1 MKDLLS
7 MVFKKGKKQFSR
19 HRKEKTQKQKE
30 ADKEVCP
37 ICQVDFEDKDEVIQ
51 LRWSENHI
59 FHELCIKDWLMLKQ
73 DCPLWRKEVFEMGY
87 SESSFSQ
94 YREAHKSQ
102 NSANKSRKSRKSLE
116 EKENSKKEESV
127 KAKSSKNSIKKD
139 KNDLELVKELLK
151 ENQMLK

>member
-51 LRWSENHI
+51 LR
-59 FHELCIKDWLMLKQ
+59 
-73 DCPLWRKEVFEMGY
+73 
-87 SESSFSQ
+87 
-94 YREAHKSQ
+94 
-102 NSANKSRKSRKSLE
+102 
-116 EKENSKKEESV
+116 
-127 KAKSSKNSIKKD
+127 
-139 KNDLELVKELLK
+139 
-151 ENQMLK
+151 